1 VLRLVNEAV
10 RPLLLVNLAG
20 PSLGGNWMVCKAE
33 EVHIGRLV
41 ARTAGAVFLAAGLGW
56 VYSRLIHISTHSG
69 ATDSELVRELP
80 GDELLPETNSTTY
93 AITIQRPP
101 DDVWPWLVQ
110 IGRGR
115 GGFYTYTSIERFL
128 GADITNLDRID
139 RSLQTLR
146 QGDRIWMTP
155 DRYLGRLPGQFW
167 SVRQVEPGRA
177 LVLERKPP
185 ESPQRAIWSLALQ
198 PSVDGMTRLLDRH
211 RSEPRPGAF
220 GPLSDAFW
228 LLGTLLMERGMLQG
242 IKARAERA
250 RTA

>member
-1 VLRLVNEAV
+1 
-10 RPLLLVNLAG
+10 
-20 PSLGGNWMVCKAE
+20 M
-33 EVHIGRLV
+33 
-41 ARTAGAVFLAAGLGW
+41 AGAVFFAAGLGW
-56 VYSRLIHISTHSG
+56 VYSRLIHVSTRWG

-80 GDELLPETNSTTY
+80 GDELLPEANSTTY
-93 AITIQRPP
+93 AITIERPL

-128 GADITNLDRID
+128 GADIANLDRID
-139 RSLQTLR
+139 PSLQTLGP
-146 QGDRIWMTP
+146 GDRIWMTP
-155 DRYLGRLPGQFW
+155 ERYLGRLPGQFW
-167 SVRQVEPGRA
+167 LVRQVEPGRA

-185 ESPQRAIWSLALQ
+185 ESPQRAIWSLVLQ

-220 GPLSDAFW
+220 GPLSDAFS
-228 LLGTLLMERGMLQG
+228 LLGTLLMERGMLRG

-250 RTA
+250 LTA